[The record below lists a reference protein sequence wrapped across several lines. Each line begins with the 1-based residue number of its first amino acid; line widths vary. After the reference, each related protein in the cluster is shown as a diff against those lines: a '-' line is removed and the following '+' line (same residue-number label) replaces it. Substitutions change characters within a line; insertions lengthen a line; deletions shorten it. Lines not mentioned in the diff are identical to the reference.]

1 MNRTAAALLL
11 ASLAALPA
19 CDETDAVAVRVKL
32 RDDFSGT
39 VRTSGLALPQADGAV
54 EQASE
59 GAVWGSRVEMVCATG
74 TFAEVSKLKV
84 ADISF
89 SAGAGGQGI
98 GYAQVSIPRGPD
110 VRWPGAFVPLSEEER
125 KSVAGALDPTGKSE
139 AVGAT
144 IKLEFELP
152 SAVVG
157 NGVIGKVR
165 GTKTTAEGPLA
176 TIIVPIE
183 AMRAPGDPLVWHLT
197 WQK

>member
-11 ASLAALPA
+11 ASIAALSA
-19 CDETDAVAVRVKL
+19 CDETDAVAVRVRL

-39 VRTSGLALPQADGAV
+39 VRTSGLALPSGVGAV
-54 EQASE
+54 QQSSE
-59 GAVWGSRVEMVCATG
+59 GAVWGSKVEMVCATG
-74 TFAEVSKLKV
+74 TFSEISKLKI
-84 ADISF
+84 ADIAF

-98 GYAQVSIPRGPD
+98 GYAQVSIPRGPG
-110 VRWPGAFVPLSEEER
+110 VRWPGTFVPLTDEER
-125 KSVAGALDPTGKSE
+125 KSVSGALDPSGKSE

-144 IKLEFELP
+144 IKIEFELP

-165 GTKTTAEGPLA
+165 GTKTTAEGPVA
-176 TIIVPIE
+176 TVVVPIE
-183 AMRAPGDPLVWHLT
+183 AMKAPGDPLVWHLT